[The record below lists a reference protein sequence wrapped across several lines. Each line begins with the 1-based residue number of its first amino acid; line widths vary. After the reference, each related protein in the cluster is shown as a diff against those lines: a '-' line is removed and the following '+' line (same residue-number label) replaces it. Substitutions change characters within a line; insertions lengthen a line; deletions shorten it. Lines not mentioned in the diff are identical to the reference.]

1 MQNKISRCWKVI
13 FPHLSLVFQIFYHQK
28 WLKYQHSKLN
38 LVLFLL
44 VLNMKTVCG
53 VAAAGI
59 TLLTVREILT
69 RWSNYDQLV
78 TSFQKCVLPA
88 GSRLIEVGQGCVCFT
103 IQVDNLTGLTALW
116 NMYEDGTLRER
127 LFNFFCDWWN
137 EDPCRW
143 WRECG
148 IDCDDWKRRI
158 WESLLWASSRSWRW
172 VILSEDVASW
182 I

>member
-1 MQNKISRCWKVI
+1 MEGMFSRKSQKWKSYQIQTMQNKISRCWKVI
-13 FPHLSLVFQIFYHQK
+13 FPHLSLIFQIFYHQK

-69 RWSNYDQLV
+69 RWSTYDQLV
-78 TSFQKCVLPA
+78 TCFQGCVLPA

-103 IQVDNLTGLTALW
+103 IQVDNLTGLTAVEHVRGW
-116 NMYEDGTLRER
+116 HAQGT
-127 LFNFFCDWWN
+127 F
-137 EDPCRW
+137 
-143 WRECG
+143 
-148 IDCDDWKRRI
+148 I
-158 WESLLWASSRSWRW
+158 
-172 VILSEDVASW
+172 
-182 I
+182 

>member
-1 MQNKISRCWKVI
+1 MFDSHI
-13 FPHLSLVFQIFYHQK
+13 LSPLTVLFQLVYNDLRQTTTKNDF
-28 WLKYQHSKLN
+28 KYQHSKFN
-38 LVLFLL
+38 LVPFVS
-44 VLNMKTVCG
+44 VLNMKTVFG

-127 LFNFFCDWWN
+127 LFNFFVTDEMKTRAGGEEN
-137 EDPCRW
+137 VELTVTIEKEEYEKVYFELVQEADG
-143 WRECG
+143 E
-148 IDCDDWKRRI
+148 
-158 WESLLWASSRSWRW
+158 
-172 VILSEDVASW
+172 
-182 I
+182 